1 MHLPAGT
8 YDSSNGRRSFVCQPF
23 RDITRSTPTFASFSP
38 RRKAYFLSIEF
49 RKENS
54 GTILIR
60 LLLADLQLKRI
71 WEPDLV
77 RVSVIH
83 GLGKASRK
91 YLLLNSIDNLI
102 CSSICFAFPML
113 CLAVSTTLVEC
124 FLNGKQEPSRLTHE
138 YPCGRAENA
147 AARGTKLNFEV
158 DHDHGD

>member
-49 RKENS
+49 RKGNS

-102 CSSICFAFPML
+102 CSSICFAFLMHYLP
-113 CLAVSTTLVEC
+113 VSTLVEC
-124 FLNGKQEPSRLTHE
+124 FPNGEREPSRLPQE
-138 YPCGRAENA
+138 YTCGRAKNA
-147 AARGTKLNFEV
+147 VPRGTKLNFEV
-158 DHDHGD
+158 DHEHGD